1 MNVFP
6 APPLLFAKH
15 MPALFFFVTRKTE
28 RKKGNASRVCV
39 CQPTCSIQSAYNFGF
54 QRVEKN
60 ALGRKE
66 RMCFRVKKMRKEK
79 KRRYAYALC
88 VGDIL
93 FEDDEFV
100 CVCVCV

>member
-1 MNVFP
+1 
-6 APPLLFAKH
+6 

-28 RKKGNASRVCV
+28 RQKGNESRVCV
-39 CQPTCSIQSAYNFGF
+39 SADLFYSKCLQFWISKS
-54 QRVEKN
+54 REKR
-60 ALGRKE
+60 ARQKREKE
-66 RMCFRVKKMRKEK
+66 KKKSEDVCRVKDAKRK

-100 CVCVCV
+100 CACVCVRIKML